1 MVLFHQRPKKSNTVK
16 QRTGYAQRESHPL
29 MYHRQM
35 PPTDLRVSL
44 LLWWNS
50 VVPCYVFYCCSQ
62 VNCIHNHWLISSCLF
77 SMKYDK
83 LIPPSIID
91 ALGDMPQIA
100 KFMRPTWGPPGLYRP
115 QMGPMLAPW
124 TLLSG
129 AVSLYDKIGW
139 DKLSLVSHYLQNVN
153 ISHMVY

>member
-1 MVLFHQRPKKSNTVK
+1 
-16 QRTGYAQRESHPL
+16 
-29 MYHRQM
+29 
-35 PPTDLRVSL
+35 
-44 LLWWNS
+44 
-50 VVPCYVFYCCSQ
+50 
-62 VNCIHNHWLISSCLF
+62 
-77 SMKYDK
+77 MKYDK

-100 KFMRPTWGPPGLYRP
+100 KFMRPTWGPSGLYRP